1 MLSISLIF
9 SILGYL
15 ICAYAVV
22 QGSYFVFLIARFA
35 IGLCEGNV
43 SVARA
48 IATDL
53 SSESD
58 KTVVLSKVNAAVY
71 SGLLAGPVLGGL
83 AGSLSSEYVFILAAI
98 VYVTCWLIVFS
109 LLQET
114 NSTYTIKRP
123 IPNLKLFKNKLYMQL
138 LLIQLLMAVGTSG
151 AYHFIPVWLNSIQG
165 LAPIEIGYSA
175 AAMSA
180 LMIFSSLKLVPVIS
194 NKLNKQQI
202 YVIFGLFLSLLYLS
216 MVVLT
221 PNISLFAFLVTG
233 IPISILSGSFPA
245 FVVQRLG
252 EERSGLILGSLA
264 SMTSI
269 SSVLIAL
276 GGSALLTLNRIRPM
290 NPRGDMTNV

>member
-1 MLSISLIF
+1 
-9 SILGYL
+9 
-15 ICAYAVV
+15 
-22 QGSYFVFLIARFA
+22 
-35 IGLCEGNV
+35 
-43 SVARA
+43 
-48 IATDL
+48 
-53 SSESD
+53 
-58 KTVVLSKVNAAVY
+58 
-71 SGLLAGPVLGGL
+71 
-83 AGSLSSEYVFILAAI
+83 SLSSEYVFILAAI

-252 EERSGLILGSLA
+252 EERS
-264 SMTSI
+264 
-269 SSVLIAL
+269 
-276 GGSALLTLNRIRPM
+276 
-290 NPRGDMTNV
+290 